1 MMGGTALKIIWF
13 GAFAVIVFIFICYS
27 VFLPLFGDKTQAAWQ
42 WLLPNL
48 LPPFGLAVGLAI
60 AEKPKPGATPAPA
73 AKPAGSTPADGAGSG
88 KIALA
93 MSLLYI
99 GALLISVFGVLF
111 KADPIAFLNMTNFWL
126 APLLGL
132 TTAALGVRMAKP
144 A

>member
-1 MMGGTALKIIWF
+1 MGGTALKIVWF
-13 GAFAVIVFIFICYS
+13 GAFAAIVFIFIGYS
-27 VFLPLFGDKTQAAWQ
+27 VFLPLFGDKTQEAWQ

-60 AEKPKPGATPAPA
+60 AEKPKPGAVR
-73 AKPAGSTPADGAGSG
+73 AKPAGDPPADGAGPG

-111 KADPIAFLNMTNFWL
+111 KADPIGFLNMTNFWL

>member
-1 MMGGTALKIIWF
+1 MN
-13 GAFAVIVFIFICYS
+13 VS
-27 VFLPLFGDKTQAAWQ
+27 P
-42 WLLPNL
+42 
-48 LPPFGLAVGLAI
+48 AI
-60 AEKPKPGATPAPA
+60 AIFG
-73 AKPAGSTPADGAGSG
+73 ADGAGPG

-111 KADPIAFLNMTNFWL
+111 KADPIGFLNMTNFWL